1 MRDYLLFL
9 DTEATGLPRKWNLP
23 YTDTANWPS
32 AVQIAWLIY
41 KKDGTLLKTENH
53 YIGNNDKEIDASS
66 TKIHGITREYLD
78 THGESR
84 NAIMKLL
91 ADDMVQYNPLVVGHF
106 MEFDFHIVSADFYRT
121 SLPNPI
127 ESLPTFCTMLSTSF
141 YVRDPSV
148 NFLRLGELYTTL
160 FNTKLEN
167 QHNALVDAQ
176 ATAECYFELCKR
188 GDITDEKIELQQLQ
202 IKNKKEIKTF
212 PWIFSLVIIVLFG
225 FLIDLW
231 I

>member
-23 YTDTANWPS
+23 YTDTVNWPS

-41 KKDGTLLKTENH
+41 RKDGTLLKTENH
-53 YIGNNDKEIDASS
+53 YIRDNDKEIEASS
-66 TKIHGITREYLD
+66 IKIHGITREYLD
-78 THGESR
+78 KYGESR
-84 NAIMKLL
+84 NAIMQLL
-91 ADDMVQYNPLVVGHF
+91 ADDLAKYNPLVIGHF
-106 MEFDFHIVSADFYRT
+106 MEFDFHIVSADFYRAA
-121 SLPNPI
+121 LPNPI

-148 NFLRLGELYTTL
+148 NFLRLGELYTIL
-160 FNTKLEN
+160 FNAKLEN
-167 QHNALVDAQ
+167 QHNALVDAK
-176 ATAECYFELCKR
+176 ATSECYFELCKR

-202 IKNKKEIKTF
+202 IKNKKEIKNF
-212 PWIFSLVIIVLFG
+212 PWIISLVIIVLFG